1 MEKKSLKVVKIGGK
15 LVEDKKKLHR
25 FLSDFTA
32 LEGPKIL
39 VHGGGS
45 MATGLAERLGYAT
58 KMVDGRRVTDENNLQ
73 VIIMT
78 YAGLINKSI
87 VAQLQGMNCNAIGLC
102 GADGRS
108 VISTKRKNYPVDF
121 GFVGDIQKVNSEF
134 IFDLL
139 EKNMIPV
146 FSPISCT
153 NEGDLLNTNGDSI
166 AGEIAKAMA
175 KELTTE
181 LFYLLEKKGVLA
193 DVEEEDSV
201 IESINRVTYEELL
214 KGKKINEGML
224 PKLQNCFEALEGG
237 VAKISLGNEELLRT
251 ETLHTEIVK

>member
-1 MEKKSLKVVKIGGK
+1 MKNRRLKVVKIGGK
-15 LVEDKKKLHR
+15 LVEDKLKLNS

-45 MATGLAERLGYAT
+45 MATDLATKLGYTT
-58 KMVDGRRVTDENNLQ
+58 KMVDGRRVTDEKSLQ

-78 YAGLINKSI
+78 YAGLVNKSI
-87 VAQLQGMNCNAIGLC
+87 VAQLQGMDCNAIGLC

-108 VISTKRKNYPVDF
+108 IISEKRKKFPIDF
-121 GFVGDIQKVNSEF
+121 GFVGDIQRINSEF
-134 IFDLL
+134 ILDLL
-139 EKNMIPV
+139 EKEIVPV

-153 NEGDLLNTNGDSI
+153 IEGELLNTNGDSV
-166 AGEIAKAMA
+166 AGEIAKAMG

-181 LFYLLEKKGVLA
+181 LFYLLEKKGVLS

-201 IESINRVTYEELL
+201 IESINREKYEELL
-214 KGKKINEGML
+214 KGKKISEGML
-224 PKLQNCFEALEGG
+224 PKLHNCFEALEAG

-251 ETLHTEIVK
+251 ETKHTEIVK